1 MSADDDLRDPLR
13 EWLADRHPK
22 IEALEVGEIQ
32 QPRSGF
38 SAKTIFVP
46 ITYQQDGQRIE
57 DKLVVRLEN
66 PEPAIY
72 PQQVPGLD
80 VEIEIQ
86 YRSMEALID
95 AGKIPL
101 APVFGYERDPA
112 VLGNAFFVMG
122 FVEGDV
128 MIEHPPYTR
137 EGFFVDASPSERE
150 AIISNAVHSMADFH
164 TIDWQ
169 KAGFQWLVAPG
180 EEPTL
185 ARQIDLWQEMA
196 QRELRG
202 RVHPDLDRGFRYLH
216 DYAPPALEP
225 GLSWGDARP
234 GNIIF
239 RDNESA
245 CLTDFENIAI
255 APIEMDLGYWL
266 LFDRTMHES
275 VEIERLPG
283 EPTRQ
288 EQRAIYAARSGRPLA
303 ETYYHEVLGAVRYSA
318 VVVRVMNRLV
328 DRGELPEDQPIWLH
342 NPAATALGQLLE
354 KSAGG

>member
-1 MSADDDLRDPLR
+1 MSTDDRLGAPLR
-13 EWLADRHPK
+13 QWLADHNPEM
-22 IEALEVGEIQ
+22 EALEVGEIE
-32 QPRSGF
+32 QPKSGF
-38 SAKTIFVP
+38 SAKTLFVP
-46 ITYQQDGQRIE
+46 IAYQRGGERIE

-95 AGKIPL
+95 TGKIPL
-101 APVFGYERDPA
+101 APVFGYERDA
-112 VLGNAFFVMG
+112 SVLGSPFFVMG
-122 FVEGDV
+122 FVQGDV
-128 MIEHPPYTR
+128 MIENPPYSR
-137 EGFFVDASPSERE
+137 EGFFVDASPSDRE
-150 AIISNAVHSMADFH
+150 SIITNAVHSMADFH

-196 QRELRG
+196 ERELRG

-216 DYAPPALEP
+216 DYVPQGLEP
-225 GLSWGDARP
+225 RLSWGDARP

-239 RDNESA
+239 CANQCA
-245 CLTDFENIAI
+245 CLTDFENIAV

-283 EPTRQ
+283 EPSRQ
-288 EQRAIYAARSGRPLA
+288 EQRMIYAARADKPLA
-303 ETYYHEVLGAVRYSA
+303 ETYYHEMLGAVRYSA
-318 VVVRVMNRLV
+318 IVVRVMNRLV

>member
-1 MSADDDLRDPLR
+1 MTPDDGLRGPLR
-13 EWLADRHPK
+13 EWLADHNPEMRG
-22 IEALEVGEIQ
+22 LELGEIE
-32 QPRSGF
+32 QPKSGF

-46 ITYQQDGQRIE
+46 IAYERDGRRIE

-80 VEIEIQ
+80 VEIDIQ
-86 YRSMEALID
+86 YRSMEALI
-95 AGKIPL
+95 ATRRIPL
-101 APVFGYERDPA
+101 APVFGYEADA
-112 VLGNAFFVMG
+112 SVLGNPFFVMG
-122 FVEGDV
+122 FVPGSV

-137 EGFFVDASPSERE
+137 EGFFVDASPSDRE
-150 AIISNAVHSMADFH
+150 SIITHAVHAMADFH

-169 KAGFQWLVAPG
+169 EAGFDWLVAPG
-180 EEPTL
+180 QEPTL

-196 QRELRG
+196 ERELRG
-202 RVHPDLDRGFRYLH
+202 RVHPDLDRGFRFLH
-216 DYAPPALEP
+216 DHAPRELAA

-239 RDNESA
+239 RDNECA
-245 CLTDFENIAI
+245 CLTDFENIAV
-255 APIEMDLGYWL
+255 APIEMDVGYWL

-275 VEIERLPG
+275 VEVERLPG

-288 EQRAIYAARSGRPLA
+288 QQREIYAMRAGRPLA
-303 ETYYHEVLGAVRYSA
+303 ETYYHEVLGAVRYSV

-328 DRGELPEDQPIWLH
+328 DRGELPADQPIWLH